1 MASMLKVSARGTMT
15 LPKRLREK
23 FGLKRGG
30 KLGLEETPLGVLL
43 RRDRK
48 NGRVEIYTPE
58 RLTEFERNNEGPLSA
73 LSVFAWA

>member
-30 KLGLEETPLGVLL
+30 KLVLEETPLGVLL

-58 RLTEFERNNEGPLSA
+58 RLTEFERNNEGPLKKIR
-73 LSVFAWA
+73 LG